1 MKKDLLSII
10 IVNYN
15 GIDFLNDCIHSVV
28 EHCKNI
34 NYEIILVD
42 NNSIDNSIQSIEK
55 DFPEVIL
62 IKNKKNLGFAAGN
75 NIGVRH
81 SNGEYILLLNND
93 TLLVDDLKPAIDL
106 LKTDQTIGI
115 IGIKMLDKSKQYR
128 QSAGYFPSPL
138 RLLKLKSMLIHSN
151 GFDDGAFDK
160 SRPFFS
166 VDWIEASLLLTRK
179 KLWDELKGMDE
190 TFFMYAEDIDYCRR
204 VSAMKKKNVYLPTL
218 SYIHFGGFNVKRNKL
233 LKKGLIH
240 YVNKHF
246 SGMRKWISRL
256 NIELNFFVKEY
267 VKKVI

>member
-1 MKKDLLSII
+1 MNNITLSII

-15 GIDFLNDCIHSVV
+15 GETFLEACIPSII
-28 EHCKNI
+28 EQCKNI
-34 NYEIILVD
+34 DYEIIIVD
-42 NNSIDNSIQSIEK
+42 NNSIDNSVQLIEEN
-55 DFPEVIL
+55 FPKIIL
-62 IKNKKNLGFAAGN
+62 IKNKKNLGFAVAN
-75 NIGVRH
+75 NIGVNQ
-81 SNGEYILLLNND
+81 SQSEFILLLNND
-93 TLLVDDLKPAIDL
+93 TLLIDDLKPAIDL
-106 LKTDQTIGI
+106 LKTNQEIGI
-115 IGIKMLDKSKQYR
+115 LGIKMLDKNKVYR

-151 GFDDGAFDK
+151 GFSTGDFK
-160 SRPFFS
+160 ESIPFFS

-190 TFFMYAEDIDYCRR
+190 TFFMYAEDIDYCKRL
-204 VSAMKKKNVYLPTL
+204 SALKKKTVYLPTL

-240 YVNKHF
+240 YVNNHF

-267 VKKVI
+267 VKKII